1 MNVKILLNGCKGRMG
16 RAIIEAASATSDCE
30 IFAACDMG
38 DDASKFINGCD
49 VVIDFSF
56 RDATAA
62 LANLC
67 AENKKPLVIGTTGH
81 SAEQRAEILKATSE
95 IPVVWAGNYS
105 VGVNLLNYL
114 TRIAAQ
120 ILPVESDV
128 EIVEMHHHFKKDA
141 PSGTADK
148 LLNVVKEVRK
158 TPDSLVRFGRS
169 GLVGERPA
177 GEIGVHSLRGG
188 SVVGD
193 HTVIFASDGE
203 RVELTHKAEDRKIFA
218 NGAIRAAKWVLGK
231 PNGLYG
237 MEDVLGLSAK

>member
-16 RAIIEAASATSDCE
+16 RAIIEAASATPGCE

-128 EIVEMHHHFKKDA
+128 EIVEMHHHFKNDA

-158 TPDSLVRFGRS
+158 TPD
-169 GLVGERPA
+169 
-177 GEIGVHSLRGG
+177 
-188 SVVGD
+188 
-193 HTVIFASDGE
+193 
-203 RVELTHKAEDRKIFA
+203 
-218 NGAIRAAKWVLGK
+218 
-231 PNGLYG
+231 
-237 MEDVLGLSAK
+237 